1 MKKLIA
7 LICAVAMMLTLAI
20 PAMAN
25 PSIEEIET
33 EVEEVTLETELSEES
48 EGFEVV
54 VQAATPED
62 FADEDA
68 AEAVTKVNDANES
81 VTVEEIAVALKDK
94 NDGEVVLKT
103 DKGNPVD
110 PSEYSFVTKFS
121 QVALSDGNEVKFDDG
136 GNVVAMR
143 AKVTLGA
150 LAGMQDTSALSDYLI
165 MLIDPE
171 TGKIYYIELDEAS
184 FDPETGAITVDFPC
198 LGAFAL
204 IKK

>member
-33 EVEEVTLETELSEES
+33 EVEEVELETELSEES

-54 VQAATPED
+54 VASVNPE
-62 FADEDA
+62 AYGDETV
-68 AEAVTKVNDANES
+68 AEVVTRVNDADDTI
-81 VTVEEIAVALKDK
+81 TVEEIAVALKDK
-94 NDGEVVLKT
+94 NDGEVVLTT

-121 QVALSDGNEVKFDDG
+121 EIAITDGSEVKFNDA
-136 GNVVAMR
+136 GNVVAVR

-165 MLIDPE
+165 MLIDPD
-171 TGKIYYIELDEAS
+171 TGKIYYLELDEES
-184 FDPETGAITVDFPC
+184 FDPETGAITIDFPC
-198 LGAFAL
+198 LGAFSL

>member
-7 LICAVAMMLTLAI
+7 VICAMAMLLTLAM

-33 EVEEVTLETELSEES
+33 EVEEVELESELTEES
-48 EGFEVV
+48 ENFEIVIV
-54 VQAATPED
+54 IAAPED
-62 FADEDA
+62 YKDETVADV
-68 AEAVTKVNDANES
+68 VTKVNDVEET
-81 VTVEEIAVALKDK
+81 VTVVEVAEALKDK
-94 NDGEVVLKT
+94 NDGEIVLTT

-121 QVALSDGNEVKFDDG
+121 QIGLTDGSEIKFDDG
-136 GNVVAMR
+136 GNVVAVR
-143 AKVTLGA
+143 TKVTLGA

-165 MLIDPE
+165 MLLDPE
-171 TGKIYYIELDEAS
+171 TGKIYYLELDEES
-184 FDPETGAITVDFPC
+184 FDPETGAVTIDFPC
-198 LGAFAL
+198 LGAFSL

>member
-33 EVEEVTLETELSEES
+33 EVEEVELETELSEES

-54 VQAATPED
+54 VASVNPETYG
-62 FADEDA
+62 DETV
-68 AEAVTKVNDANES
+68 AEVVTRVNDADDTI
-81 VTVEEIAVALKDK
+81 TVEEIAVALKDK
-94 NDGEVVLKT
+94 NDGEVVLTT

-121 QVALSDGNEVKFDDG
+121 EIAITDGSEVKFNDA
-136 GNVVAMR
+136 GNVVAVR

-165 MLIDPE
+165 MLIDPD
-171 TGKIYYIELDEAS
+171 TGKIYYLELDEES
-184 FDPETGAITVDFPC
+184 FDPETGAITIDFPC
-198 LGAFAL
+198 LGAFSL